1 MPMPL
6 PQPLT
11 DPTDTPAKPTVRAAT
26 ATDLPLLV
34 EFNAAMALET
44 EAKTLIT
51 ATLTA
56 GVNAVLNDSALG
68 FYRVA
73 LAPDGEVA
81 GSLMVTFEWSD
92 WRNAQF
98 FWIQSV
104 YVRPQYRRL
113 GVFRALYHDVQQLA
127 RAQGA
132 CGIRLYAE
140 VHNARAHRTYRELGM
155 SDGHYAVFEE
165 PLG

>member
-1 MPMPL
+1 MPMPSL
-6 PQPLT
+6 PPLLDLT
-11 DPTDTPAKPTVRAAT
+11 VTPAEPMVRAALL
-26 ATDLPLLV
+26 ADQPLLV
-34 EFNAAMALET
+34 DFNAAMALET
-44 EAKTLIT
+44 EDKTLDLS
-51 ATLTA
+51 TLAA
-56 GVNAVLNDSALG
+56 GVAAVLANPALG

-73 LAPDGEVA
+73 LTPAGDIA

-104 YVRPQYRRL
+104 YVRPECRRL
-113 GVFRALYHDVQQLA
+113 GVFRALYRDVQQLA

-140 VHNARAHRTYRELGM
+140 VHNQRAHRTYRELGM
-155 SDGHYAVFEE
+155 QDGHYAVFEE
-165 PLG
+165 PLV